1 MSSRERAEIE
11 YDFFLRPR
19 GILMAHDAWVLR
31 PLGEAVLVDIAV
43 VGCRDACVLLRLTRL
58 QFCGK
63 LIDQRLDGL
72 KSRVGIGILGIE
84 IRDDARVL
92 AIAQPVVVID
102 AYTAERFER
111 LRYDRRYRDGAGR
124 RFNRVGRT
132 ISQSACERD
141 CSRSRKAKREKPSGR
156 KPAHEKFD
164 TPGRLQYGSNTAF
177 SRRCLG
183 TTMVQTRL
191 FPARR

>member
-11 YDFFLRPR
+11 YDFLLYPR

-63 LIDQRLDGL
+63 LLNQRFDGL

-92 AIAQPVVVID
+92 AIAQPVVIID
-102 AYTAERFER
+102 AHTAKRFER
-111 LRYDRRYRDGAGR
+111 LRNDRRNRNGAYR
-124 RFNRVGRT
+124 RFNRVSRT
-132 ISQSACERD
+132 ESQSACERN
-141 CSRSRKAKREKPSGR
+141 CSRSREAKRKKPSSG

-164 TPGRLQYGSNTAF
+164 TPGRL
-177 SRRCLG
+177 R
-183 TTMVQTRL
+183 
-191 FPARR
+191 

>member
-1 MSSRERAEIE
+1 MDIA
-11 YDFFLRPR
+11 
-19 GILMAHDAWVLR
+19 
-31 PLGEAVLVDIAV
+31 PLGEAVLIDIAV
-43 VGCRDACVLLRLTRL
+43 VGCRDACILLRLTRI

-72 KSRVGIGILGIE
+72 KLRVGIGVLRIE
-84 IRDDARVL
+84 IRNDPRIL

-141 CSRSRKAKREKPSGR
+141 CSSSRKAKREKPSSG
-156 KPAHEKFD
+156 KPAHRNFD
-164 TPGRLQYGSNTAF
+164 TPE
-177 SRRCLG
+177 RRQLG
-183 TTMVQTRL
+183 VECGV
-191 FPARR
+191 

>member
-31 PLGEAVLVDIAV
+31 PLGEAVLIDIAV
-43 VGCRDACVLLRLTRL
+43 VGCRDACILLRLTRI

-72 KSRVGIGILGIE
+72 KLRVGIGVLRIE

-92 AIAQPVVVID
+92 AIAQPVVIVG
-102 AYTAERFER
+102 AHTAECFER
-111 LRYDRRYRDGAGR
+111 LRYDRCNRDSAYCS
-124 RFNRVGRT
+124 NRVGRT
-132 ISQSACERD
+132 EWQSACERN
-141 CSRSRKAKREKPSGR
+141 CSRSRKAEC
-156 KPAHEKFD
+156 E
-164 TPGRLQYGSNTAF
+164 
-177 SRRCLG
+177 
-183 TTMVQTRL
+183 
-191 FPARR
+191 